1 MERTT
6 DLTNNQFSQKK
17 VSQPESTLGSLLN
30 QLRIDL
36 QRKIEKLETSNLKFL
51 PMKMTMSDIKE
62 KVITL
67 KKIRESN
74 QHQMLDGIHKLDTPN
89 LIIQVMSIHTEE
101 DKMSLPQES
110 LNKQITLN
118 MLL

>member
-1 MERTT
+1 MR
-6 DLTNNQFSQKK
+6 
-17 VSQPESTLGSLLN
+17 
-30 QLRIDL
+30 
-36 QRKIEKLETSNLKFL
+36 
-51 PMKMTMSDIKE
+51 MTMSDIKE
-62 KVITL
+62 KAITL
-67 KKIRESN
+67 KKILEFN